1 MEAWRVADLHAY
13 VDDCLEPDE
22 RLAFETQM
30 AQDPALARQAAQWRA
45 QNSAIRAAFDGEGAR
60 AFSISVVRPQNEPFG
75 RAKRS
80 AGAGGKPFSE
90 QPTQPSPLTIVDAGR
105 FSTRAAAPNVFRRSL
120 LWRLGLAALAL
131 GLVGVW
137 APAATVVPRKQ
148 LATAAVAAFQAFARP
163 GVEPVEFASSEG
175 TEAEAWLT
183 ARLGRPVHP
192 PATPAAIRLMGARIA
207 PYPGA
212 PAAFLIYKSPDG
224 ALGLLIRS
232 LDAPEATA
240 PQLMAADGHAA
251 AVWTERGQGLALVG
265 DPDAASLLRIATEFS
280 GSPPEAAQAMP
291 ERGW

>member
-1 MEAWRVADLHAY
+1 MEAWRIADLHAY
-13 VDDCLEPDE
+13 VDDCLEPDK

-30 AQDPALARQAAQWRA
+30 AQDPALSRQAAQWRA

-60 AFSISVVRPQNEPFG
+60 AFSISIVRHQNEPLG
-75 RAKRS
+75 RAKRP
-80 AGAGGKPFSE
+80 AAAGGKPSSE
-90 QPTQPSPLTIVDAGR
+90 QPAQPSSLAIVGAAR
-105 FSTRAAAPNVFRRSL
+105 FSAKASVLDAFRRPL

-131 GLVGVW
+131 GLAFVW
-137 APAATVVPRKQ
+137 APAATVIPDKR
-148 LATAAVAAFQAFARP
+148 LAEAGVAAFQAFARP
-163 GVEPVEFASSEG
+163 GVEPVEFATSAA

-183 ARLGRPVHP
+183 ARLGRPVHL
-192 PATPAAIRLMGARIA
+192 PATPAAARLLGARIA

-224 ALGLLIRS
+224 ALGLLIRL

-240 PQLMAADGHAA
+240 PELIAADGHAA

-265 DPDAASLLRIATEFS
+265 DPDPASLLRIATKFS
-280 GSPPEAAQAMP
+280 GPPGEPAQAAP

>member
-1 MEAWRVADLHAY
+1 MEAWRAADLHAY

-22 RLAFETQM
+22 RLAFETQLE
-30 AQDPALARQAAQWRA
+30 QDPALARQAAQWRA

-60 AFSISVVRPQNEPFG
+60 AFSISIVRHQNEPFG

-80 AGAGGKPFSE
+80 AAAGGKPSSE
-90 QPTQPSPLTIVDAGR
+90 PPTQASSLTVLDAAR
-105 FSTRAAAPNVFRRSL
+105 FSAKASAPDAFQRSL
-120 LWRLGLAALAL
+120 LWRLGLAALSLFLAC
-131 GLVGVW
+131 VW
-137 APAATVVPRKQ
+137 APAATVVPGKR
-148 LATAAVAAFQAFARP
+148 LAEAGVAAFQAFARP
-163 GVEPVEFASSEG
+163 GVEPVEFATSEG

-183 ARLGRPVHP
+183 ARLGRPVHL

-240 PQLMAADGHAA
+240 PQLMAADSHPA
-251 AVWTERGQGLALVG
+251 AVWAERGQGLALVG
-265 DPDAASLLRIATEFS
+265 DPDAASLMRIATEFS
-280 GSPPEAAQAMP
+280 GPPVEAAQAVP